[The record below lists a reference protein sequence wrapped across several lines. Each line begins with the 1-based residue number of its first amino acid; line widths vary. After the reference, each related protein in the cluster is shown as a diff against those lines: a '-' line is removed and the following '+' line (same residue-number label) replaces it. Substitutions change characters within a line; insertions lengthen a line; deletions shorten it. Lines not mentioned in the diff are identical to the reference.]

1 MSLALVSPLLVAA
14 VMGCGGASGDLVVVS
29 GKPFSQEGLNGEGN
43 AKGQQKV
50 LERLAKQ
57 PPAMNP
63 DVAVAMTGTAEI
75 TGLDLASGK
84 TWKYGHPLDH
94 RPRLAGPLVVASGG
108 GEVFALDAR
117 SGAEKWKSQKLKG
130 KLIGAGSDGTSTA
143 LTFTVD
149 EGSRFVVLG
158 PDGSI
163 KVDKTTDMPL
173 AAPGV
178 ASGVAL
184 VPWKALYVTA
194 FDANSGDQLATF
206 VTDTETTHVLPI
218 GGAMFAGQGR
228 LVRFDANLPNASKGG
243 SSLAVPPESLP
254 NVSRRDIYVP
264 PEHDQKLTA
273 DAIDQTVLAG
283 KPTKDGPAGFV
294 ADRIYGGYYKLIM
307 AWTAKEAKL
316 AWVYTGKADVL
327 AATATN
333 DGVVIVDES
342 GEVKLLAAA
351 NGAVTKTF
359 SFGKPVL
366 NADVSADSVT
376 VGAGT
381 SPGDLTDQI
390 KQAVTLNSNDLATA
404 QLYLVQQLATNPD
417 EDATRVLLEVADA
430 ERTSTAMKDEARKA
444 ISIRTNGAATMLEM
458 LARHANFLT
467 DARTPPVGPMATALA
482 AMKEKKAAGPL
493 LDQLLDP
500 ALPQKDLLDTANGVG
515 ALASAEQVPQLE
527 KFINLYRGSATGNL
541 ALTDAIG
548 SIAHAI
554 IRLGGA
560 KGKEFVVAT
569 SKDALTDTDVKGVL
583 DKAIAASE
591 PKKPEKKDDEGKDEG
606 KDKDKKPKIKDD
618 GPVPGGLKG
627 KDKDKAKSKDKSEK
641 SEKSEKTDKTDKKP
655 EAKDE
660 TSDKGSAKEVVDKKD
675 ETTEKKPEKKDEKT
689 PEKKPED
696 KKTK

>member
-1 MSLALVSPLLVAA
+1 VSAAMNTLVRNLVLVSPLLVAT

-75 TGLDLASGK
+75 TGLDLGSGK
-84 TWKYGHPLDH
+84 TWKYAHPLDH

-117 SGAEKWKSQKLKG
+117 TGAEKWKSAKLKG

-143 LTFTVD
+143 MTFTVD

-158 PDGSI
+158 ADGSI

-178 ASGVAL
+178 ASGVVL

-206 VTDTETTHVLPI
+206 VTDTETTHVRPI

-243 SSLAVPPESLP
+243 SSIAVPPESLP

-264 PEHDQKLTA
+264 PDHDQKLQA

-283 KPTKDGPAGFV
+283 KPTPNGAAGFV
-294 ADRIYGGYYKLIM
+294 GDRIYGGYYKLIM

-316 AWVYTGKADVL
+316 AWVYTGKADVV
-327 AATATN
+327 AATAAN
-333 DGVVIVDES
+333 DGVVVVDEA
-342 GEVKLLAAA
+342 GEVKLLSAG
-351 NGAVTKTF
+351 NGAVAKTF

-366 NADVSADSVT
+366 NADISADGIT
-376 VGAGT
+376 IGAGAAA
-381 SPGDLTDQI
+381 GNLTEQI

-404 QLYLVQQLATNPD
+404 QLYLVQQLATDSD
-417 EDATRVLLEVADA
+417 EGATRVLLEVADA

-444 ISIRTNGAATMLEM
+444 ISVRTNGAGIMIEM
-458 LARHANFLT
+458 LGRHANFLT

-482 AMKEKKAAGPL
+482 AMKEKKAAQPL

-500 ALPQKDLLDTANGVG
+500 ALPQKDLLETANGV
-515 ALASAEQVPQLE
+515 ASLATADQIPNLE

-541 ALTDAIG
+541 ALTDALG
-548 SIAHAI
+548 SIANAVLK
-554 IRLGGA
+554 LGGA
-560 KGKEFVVAT
+560 KGKEFIVAT
-569 SKDALTDTDVKGVL
+569 SKDPLTDTDVKGVL
-583 DKAIAASE
+583 EKVLAAAE
-591 PKKPEKKDDEGKDEG
+591 PKKPEAKPVETKDEG
-606 KDKDKKPKIKDD
+606 KDKPKIKDD

-627 KDKDKAKSKDKSEK
+627 KKDKEK
-641 SEKSEKTDKTDKKP
+641 SD
-655 EAKDE
+655 
-660 TSDKGSAKEVVDKKD
+660 
-675 ETTEKKPEKKDEKT
+675 KKPEKKDEATDKGKPKEVLDKKEETADKT
-689 PEKKPED
+689 PEKKPDE
-696 KKTK
+696 KKPEEKKPTPKP